1 MRHLLSAM
9 GAAALAIGLLAS
21 PAEASTLDQV
31 KARGT
36 LRCGVVPDL
45 PGLSV
50 LDSRGEWQ
58 GFHADICRAI
68 AAAVLQDARKVTFVA
83 LTLQARFTALQSG
96 EVDLLE
102 TPTALSVTRDLT
114 LGLTTPVMTMM
125 TGQAVM
131 VSTRLNVTGVKQ
143 LDGATVCAIQ
153 GSEIE
158 RNLQDYGTS
167 QGITFRT
174 VAYDTATT
182 LLTALSAGRC
192 DAVSNDVFS
201 LPGYRESLPDRA
213 NWRILPELV
222 AKEPHGIMVR
232 GDDLAWAS
240 LMRWAVFALIQ
251 AEELGITR
259 GNLEQRAATA
269 GDEKARRFLEGL
281 ASNGRDFGLQRGWTG
296 RAVAASGNYG
306 EIYERHL
313 GHGGLQLDRGPNRLW
328 TDGGMLASWLW
339 Q

>member
-9 GAAALAIGLLAS
+9 AAAALSLGLPMA
-21 PAEASTLDQV
+21 ATQAATLEQV
-31 KARGT
+31 KARGSV
-36 LRCGVVPDL
+36 RCGVIPDL
-45 PGLSV
+45 PGLST

-58 GFHADICRAI
+58 GFHADLCRAV
-68 AAAVLQDARKVTFVA
+68 AATVLQDGSKVSFVS
-83 LTLQARFTALQSG
+83 LTLQSRFTALQSG

-125 TGQAVM
+125 TGQGVM
-131 VSTRLNVTGVKQ
+131 VSARLGVSAVKE

-158 RNLQDYGTS
+158 RNLQDYGTTHRLS
-167 QGITFRT
+167 FKT

-182 LLTALSAGRC
+182 LLAALGSGRC

-201 LPGYRESLPDRA
+201 LAGYRESLPDKA
-213 NWRILPELV
+213 TWRILPEIV

-232 GDDLAWAS
+232 ADDLAWSS
-240 LMRWAVFALIQ
+240 LMRWIVFALIE
-251 AEELGITR
+251 AEEIGITR
-259 GNLEQRAATA
+259 VALAHPAAITA
-269 GDEKARRFLEGL
+269 DEKARRYLEGV
-281 ASNGRDFGLQRGWTG
+281 ASNGRSFGLERGWTA
-296 RAVAASGNYG
+296 RAIAAVGNYG

-313 GHGGLQLDRGPNRLW
+313 GRQGLQLERGPNRLW
-328 TDGGMLASWLW
+328 SQGGMLASWLW